1 MKTHKVQK
9 VGNSYMISI
18 PKSVVK
24 KLNIKKGDKFN
35 FTLKD
40 SSSLTYL
47 TQTKTKPL
55 LFSDKRRQLLEK
67 KINPFLRCYLKNVV
81 SAVEHY
87 AEKKLPT
94 ETLVFEAMRNW
105 KNNF

>member
-55 LFSDKRRQLLEK
+55 YEYGGNLDIPNFDMDELIKDIKETRYEAKWKRSFGN
-67 KINPFLRCYLKNVV
+67 IPYGNTN
-81 SAVEHY
+81 SIS
-87 AEKKLPT
+87 
-94 ETLVFEAMRNW
+94 
-105 KNNF
+105 